1 MVACPK
7 GCHMLVRT
15 SINCHYLYLFV
26 VGFQFWNNGGHIP
39 FGSIWIILGF
49 VWIGFVLVYFKF
61 NMMKHWILT
70 GFWGVTW
77 TLCEPGEVGR
87 FAEGTLGGG
96 GCGSPTAEGGW
107 KPWEGS
113 RFGRTA
119 AECAL
124 VDESIGKCI
133 QSDEVWWG
141 LMMSDVVGVAV
152 YGCLWP
158 FWGKV
163 RLRDV
168 LMVVAYFLIF
178 EWEAEAASAATVDRR
193 VCDWQISPLHVTRFL
208 ETLERLFQVAIP
220 SCNCAHKTWPKTWPC
235 SRATCEATQ
244 QKMQSCLDLKRH
256 FQAQT
261 ISWVDEVDFHLLDPF
276 SIWKKA
282 TYGNIKLTFSEL
294 GDRETPTKI
303 YKPSPCLPW
312 SDDLI
317 PDARG
322 LRGQIRIFTAAV
334 KRLSGCLDPEEKEK
348 RQPFLQQLKEDALLH
363 FVTKADLA
371 PPSFSP
377 SPALADVPTGKQKD
391 CWRRR
396 DFEGP
401 CRPCIGH
408 VEQSGIQSLDLQFKQ
423 LFTKCLC
430 PKTGS

>member
-235 SRATCEATQ
+235 ARATCEATQ

-276 SIWKKA
+276 SIWKRQHMA
-282 TYGNIKLTFSEL
+282 TSSWRFPNW
-294 GDRETPTKI
+294 ETGRPQQKST
-303 YKPSPCLPW
+303 SHLH
-312 SDDLI
+312 
-317 PDARG
+317 
-322 LRGQIRIFTAAV
+322 V
-334 KRLSGCLDPEEKEK
+334 CLDLMIWSRTPEVCEVRFASLLRRWSGFQDVWIPRK
-348 RQPFLQQLKEDALLH
+348 RKSDNLSSSSWKRTLCYTLLQRQIWRHPAFHPAQL
-363 FVTKADLA
+363 
-371 PPSFSP
+371 
-377 SPALADVPTGKQKD
+377 
-391 CWRRR
+391 
-396 DFEGP
+396 
-401 CRPCIGH
+401 
-408 VEQSGIQSLDLQFKQ
+408 
-423 LFTKCLC
+423 
-430 PKTGS
+430 

>member
-1 MVACPK
+1 M
-7 GCHMLVRT
+7 
-15 SINCHYLYLFV
+15 
-26 VGFQFWNNGGHIP
+26 
-39 FGSIWIILGF
+39 
-49 VWIGFVLVYFKF
+49 
-61 NMMKHWILT
+61 
-70 GFWGVTW
+70 
-77 TLCEPGEVGR
+77 
-87 FAEGTLGGG
+87 
-96 GCGSPTAEGGW
+96 
-107 KPWEGS
+107 
-113 RFGRTA
+113 
-119 AECAL
+119 
-124 VDESIGKCI
+124 D
-133 QSDEVWWG
+133 
-141 LMMSDVVGVAV
+141 V
-152 YGCLWP
+152 YGLS
-158 FWGKV
+158 GA
-163 RLRDV
+163 RDV

-244 QKMQSCLDLKRH
+244 QKMQSCSDLKRH

-276 SIWKKA
+276 SIWKRQHMA
-282 TYGNIKLTFSEL
+282 TSSWRFPGSP
-294 GDRETPTKI
+294 GDPNKNLQAI
-303 YKPSPCLPW
+303 SMDP
-312 SDDLI
+312 
-317 PDARG
+317 ARG

-371 PPSFSP
+371 PAFH
-377 SPALADVPTGKQKD
+377 PALADVPTGKQKD

-396 DFEGP
+396 DFDGP